1 MTLTTRFL
9 TGAALAAL
17 CFPAVSLPTW
27 AQTSQS
33 GNVLETVIV
42 TGERTEDQQPD
53 KIETVTAPEA
63 QTQINVVNT
72 EDMLQ
77 DLPSVFVRKRHEG
90 DTQDPVATRTSGV
103 GESARNLIYAD
114 GILISTPIGNN
125 NGATGSPH
133 FGIAQPEDVSAID
146 VLYGPF
152 AAEYGGGSI
161 GAVINITTKM
171 PDQFT
176 LYADVLG
183 TLGNF
188 SLYNTKST
196 PGGVQLS
203 AGIGDRLGN
212 FSWRASANH
221 LDTFAQP
228 LSLVTLSQP
237 ATASSAGTVVTGGIP
252 GLARTGTPIDI
263 IGAGDIEHQVEDT
276 DTLKVAYDFDNGWE
290 ASYTV
295 SLFHQIDNS
304 TTQTYLATSAGAAVY
319 TGNVNSGGYN
329 YNIAASTF
337 DANLYNW
344 EQTHLAQGLSL
355 KSGTDGEFQWEIV
368 GSDYAYLVD
377 NEHIPTTALPGALST
392 TTPGAGT
399 NTSMDGSGW
408 YTIDAKGVWK
418 GWTDNQL
425 SFGLHRDQEVLS
437 QIKNN
442 TANWMS
448 VTPASVAT
456 DAKGRTATNAI
467 WAQDIWSIL
476 PDLKATL
483 GLRGEQWNA
492 YSGYNF
498 SASPALNVNQPKLH
512 TSDVSPKASLA
523 WQVAD
528 PWTVTASYGEAFRMP
543 TVTELYQAITTGTQL
558 TVPNPNLKPERAN
571 SYELAA
577 EYKTDASR
585 LRLSLFREDIANALL
600 SQSAPLVAGS
610 TTLYSYVQNVDRTR
624 AQGVELVGEQ
634 KDALIDG
641 LDLSGS
647 ITYVNARTVKDTAFP
662 SAAGQALPQL
672 PKLRAE
678 AVATYRVTDDL
689 SLSLSGHYSDRSYGT
704 INQSDPVST
713 TFTGFSE
720 SMTLDARA
728 RYQIDDNWSVA
739 AGVDNLTDDIYWEY
753 HPFPQRTFVME
764 IHYAQ

>member
-1 MTLTTRFL
+1 V
-9 TGAALAAL
+9 L
-17 CFPAVSLPTW
+17 CIPAQ

-33 GNVLETVIV
+33 GSGLETVIV
-42 TGERTEDQQPD
+42 TGERTETQQPD
-53 KIETVTAPEA
+53 KVETITQIQA
-63 QTQINVVNT
+63 QQQINVVNT

-77 DLPSVFVRKRHEG
+77 DMPSIFVRKRHEG

-103 GESARNLIYAD
+103 GESARDLIYAD

-133 FGIAQPEDVSAID
+133 FGIAQPEDVLAID

-161 GAVINITTKM
+161 GAVINITTRM

-176 LYADVLG
+176 LYTDVLG

-188 SLYNTKST
+188 SLYNTNST
-196 PGGVQLS
+196 PGGWQLS
-203 AGIGDRLGN
+203 AGLGDKLGN

-228 LSLVTLSQP
+228 LSIVTLSQP
-237 ATASSAGTVVTGGIP
+237 AAASTAGTVVTGGIA
-252 GLARTGTPIDI
+252 GLARTGLPIDI
-263 IGAGDIEHQVEDT
+263 IGAGDIEHQIQET
-276 DTLKVAYDFDNGWE
+276 DTLKLAYDFDNGWQ

-304 TTQTYLATSAGAAVY
+304 VAQTYLRDPASAPVY
-319 TGNVNSGGYN
+319 TGNVNSSGYN
-329 YNIAASTF
+329 YNIAASSF
-337 DANLYNW
+337 DNNLYYW

-355 KSGTDGEFQWEIV
+355 KSGSEGDFQWELV

-377 NEHIPTTALPGALST
+377 NEHIPATALPGALST
-392 TTPGAGT
+392 TSPGAGT
-399 NTSMDGSGW
+399 NTSMDGTGW
-408 YTIDAKGVWK
+408 YTIDAKGVWT
-418 GWTDNQL
+418 GRAGNEV
-425 SFGLHRDQEVLS
+425 SFGLHRDLEVLS

-448 VTPASVAT
+448 VTLTSVNT
-456 DAKGRTATNAI
+456 DAKGRTATDAI

-492 YSGYNF
+492 YGGYNF
-498 SASPALNVNQPKLH
+498 SASPILNVNQPSLH

-523 WQVAD
+523 WQPGDV
-528 PWTVTASYGEAFRMP
+528 WTLTASYGEAFRMP

-558 TVPNPNLKPERAN
+558 TVPNPSLKPERAD

-577 EYKTDASR
+577 EYRTDVTR
-585 LRLSLFREDIANALL
+585 VRLSLFREDIANALL
-600 SQSAPLVAGS
+600 SQSAPLVPGS
-610 TTLYSYVQNVDRTR
+610 TTLFSYVQNVNRTR
-624 AQGVELVGEQ
+624 AQGVELVGDQ
-634 KDALIDG
+634 RDALIDG

-647 ITYVNARTVKDTAFP
+647 ITYVNGRTVKDAAFP
-662 SAAGQALPQL
+662 AAVGKFIPQL

-678 AVATYRVTDDL
+678 LVASYRATDDL
-689 SLSLSGHYSDRSYGT
+689 TLSLAGHYSDRSYGT
-704 INQSDPVST
+704 IDNSDPVST

-720 SMTLDARA
+720 FMTLDART

-739 AGVDNLTDDIYWEY
+739 AGIDNITNDKYWEY